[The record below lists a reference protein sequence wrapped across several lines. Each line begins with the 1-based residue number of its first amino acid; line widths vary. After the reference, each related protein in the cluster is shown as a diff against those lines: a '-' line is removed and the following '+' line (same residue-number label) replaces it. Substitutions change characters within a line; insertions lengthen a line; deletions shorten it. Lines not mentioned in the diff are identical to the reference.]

1 MQNHLEIVRTG
12 DGSQTVL
19 DKTRNATYHSM
30 NGAITESKH
39 VFIEAGLKH
48 LMDRN
53 VKKLRILEM
62 GFGTGLNAFLS
73 YLEVCNSDHEVAY
86 FGIEANPLPYSIISQ
101 LDYPEYLKAGHADNV
116 FRQMHTAANMT
127 DKEFTLTVLQGKAED
142 IDMPIDNTLVYYDAF
157 GPGDQSELWDLGMLG
172 KIVRSM
178 APGGVLVTYCAQ
190 GQFKRNLKQLG
201 CEVESLPGPPGKRE
215 MVRATLRKT

>member
-12 DGSQTVL
+12 DGSKTVL
-19 DKTRNATYHSM
+19 DKTRNTTYHSM
-30 NGAITESKH
+30 NGAITESLH
-39 VFIEAGLKH
+39 VFIDAGLKH
-48 LMDRN
+48 LLDRN

-62 GFGTGLNAFLS
+62 GFGTGLNALLS

-86 FGIEANPLPYSIISQ
+86 FGIEADPLPYSIINQ
-101 LDYPEYLKAGHADNV
+101 LDYPAYLKAGHARNV
-116 FRQMHTAANMT
+116 FMQMHAAANMT
-127 DKEFTLTVLQGKAED
+127 EKEFTLTVLQGKAED
-142 IDMPIDNTLVYYDAF
+142 IDLPIDNTLVYYDAF

-172 KIVRSM
+172 KITRSM